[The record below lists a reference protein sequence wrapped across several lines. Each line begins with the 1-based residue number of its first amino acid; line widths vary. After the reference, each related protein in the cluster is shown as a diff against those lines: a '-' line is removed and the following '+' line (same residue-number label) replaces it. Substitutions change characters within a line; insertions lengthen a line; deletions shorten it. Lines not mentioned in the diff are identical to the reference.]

1 MKYIVAFIS
10 SFLMFLLTWLLVA
23 IPLAV
28 LVPYTQKQ
36 IVFEYLIT
44 NIASLVGFIVGGL
57 VATQTF
63 RASLK
68 AKTGKLYRE
77 DQEDGSEKENL
88 TAKSDNSQ

>member
-1 MKYIVAFIS
+1 MKILVAFVS
-10 SFLMFLLTWLLVA
+10 SFLMFIMTWLLVA

-28 LVPYTQKQ
+28 LIPYTQKP

-44 NIASLVGFIVGGL
+44 NIASLAGFILGGL

-77 DQEDGSEKENL
+77 ED
-88 TAKSDNSQ
+88 DNPLYKKKFIRK

>member
-1 MKYIVAFIS
+1 MKILVAFIS
-10 SFLMFLLTWLLVA
+10 SFIMFVMTWLLVA

-28 LVPYTQKQ
+28 LIPYTQKQ
-36 IVFEYLIT
+36 IVVEYMVT
-44 NIASLVGFIVGGL
+44 NIASLVGFILGGL

-77 DQEDGSEKENL
+77 EEEDDSEK
-88 TAKSDNSQ
+88 KI